1 MAQTPDNLD
10 TDPNLCDTRAQEIYQ
25 THLDITS
32 ALVLSGDTHTFAR
45 DHIASVFIYRT
56 GEGTTVV
63 ETVED
68 QNKDMQKVSQWLI
81 NRGATEYHRIAR
93 QARFLSPNM
102 IEGFHTTYA
111 MHGAVNLTKPYHSR
125 QLLRLED
132 GQWRTQM
139 AEHELA
145 ACLFINKTPTPMPGL
160 FSGPW
165 QLDRAAPTHS
175 EADAIRIYADAIAQM
190 DDDMNSDDFDSW
202 TTRFAL
208 LAQMHHYD
216 GDFNIQH
223 PEDLRPFFTRIRN
236 RMHELGATHIKRTA
250 TFAAFSEP
258 GRILGYHD
266 AVLLRDGAP
275 CFTPVKSRQIY
286 EHRDGQWLCVSI
298 TNSMKAAFPSDTVL
312 QPTPALPTI
321 RQIEERMT
329 K

>member
-1 MAQTPDNLD
+1 MRQTPDNLD

-56 GEGTTVV
+56 GEGTTVI

-68 QNKDMQKVSQWLI
+68 QTKDMQKVTQWLI

-145 ACLFINKTPTPMPGL
+145 ASLFINKTPTPMPGL
-160 FSGPW
+160 FSGAW
-165 QLDRAAPTHS
+165 QLDRDVPTHS
-175 EADAIRIYADAIAQM
+175 EADAIGIYRDLIAAMDADNTNGNFEGYAA
-190 DDDMNSDDFDSW
+190 
-202 TTRFAL
+202 RFAYPSHI
-208 LAQMHHYD
+208 HHID
-216 GDFNIQH
+216 GDTAISG
-223 PEDLRPFFTRIRN
+223 PDDLRPFFFRIRFT
-236 RMHELGATHIKRTA
+236 MEDLGATHMKRTA
-250 TFAAFSEP
+250 TFAAFSDP
-258 GRILGYHD
+258 DRIIGYHD
-266 AVLLRDGAP
+266 AVLMRGDTL
-275 CFTPVKSRQIY
+275 CFATVKSRQIY
-286 EHRDGQWLCVSI
+286 ENRDGRWLCVAI
-298 TNSMKAAFPSDTVL
+298 TNSL
-312 QPTPALPTI
+312 PTIVPDGAVPKPADRLPTI